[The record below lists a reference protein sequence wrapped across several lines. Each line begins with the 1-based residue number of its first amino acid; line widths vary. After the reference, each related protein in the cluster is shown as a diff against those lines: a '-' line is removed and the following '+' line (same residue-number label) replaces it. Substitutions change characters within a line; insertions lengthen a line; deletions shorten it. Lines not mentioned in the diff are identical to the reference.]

1 MPQVCLCGISW
12 SFLLT
17 MYYIAGSHR
26 MLAQNL
32 TVFLSNNVTSAL
44 ELLYS
49 KFSFVCVYIVGYKF
63 RNQVLG
69 LI

>member
-1 MPQVCLCGISW
+1 
-12 SFLLT
+12 
-17 MYYIAGSHR
+17 

-69 LI
+69 LIWRDAIK